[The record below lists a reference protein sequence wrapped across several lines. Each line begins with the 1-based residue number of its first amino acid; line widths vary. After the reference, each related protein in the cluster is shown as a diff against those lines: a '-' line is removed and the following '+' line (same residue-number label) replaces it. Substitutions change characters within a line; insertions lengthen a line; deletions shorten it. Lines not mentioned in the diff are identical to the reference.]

1 MCKYKIYVSSDAKQD
16 LLSIRSYIDKVCQ
29 SSVTSQKLMVSIDKA
44 LFRLD
49 ANPHRCPKISN
60 GTIKKYGVRKL
71 IIKNYIIF
79 FRIDDKTKNVQILR
93 VLYARRNWEKLV

>member
-29 SSVTSQKLMVSIDKA
+29 SGVTSQKLMVSIDKA
-44 LFRLD
+44 IFGLD
-49 ANPHRCPKISN
+49 ENPHRCPKISN
-60 GTIKKYGVRKL
+60 ETIKKYGVRKL

>member
-29 SSVTSQKLMVSIDKA
+29 SGVTSQKLMVSIDKA
-44 LFRLD
+44 IFGLD
-49 ANPHRCPKISN
+49 ENPHRCPKISN

-71 IIKNYIIF
+71 IIK
-79 FRIDDKTKNVQILR
+79 RL
-93 VLYARRNWEKLV
+93 KLFKLNEF

>member
-44 LFRLD
+44 IFSLD
-49 ANPHRCPKISN
+49 SAFIRKFPPNLRKFKI
-60 GTIKKYGVRKL
+60 
-71 IIKNYIIF
+71 
-79 FRIDDKTKNVQILR
+79 
-93 VLYARRNWEKLV
+93 